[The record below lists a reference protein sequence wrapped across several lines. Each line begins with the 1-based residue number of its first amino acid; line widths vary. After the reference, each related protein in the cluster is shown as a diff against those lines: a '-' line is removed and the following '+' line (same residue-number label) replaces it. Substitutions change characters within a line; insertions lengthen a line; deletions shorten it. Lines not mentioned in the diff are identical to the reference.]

1 MGFNY
6 GSFVE
11 AEHAAPDLKVT
22 AYSGTD
28 IPDELKGIQSA
39 ISEAQLRSFTNR
51 DVSAQTG
58 IALGGFGTAKAAK
71 HAAELSFQ
79 ALEFFKSYFGDLPF
93 KAVSVTEQPVRGYGQ
108 SWPYLIFLPYD
119 SLLDSTT
126 RNSLHLQDF
135 GGGRDFYT
143 VVAIHEMSH
152 QWCGHLV
159 GWKTYHDQ
167 WLSEG
172 VADFAASAY
181 LRQFEPKELN
191 NFYDIRR
198 TRLLSKT
205 RLGYRLTDIGPVW
218 LNSQLNEY
226 NGEGNSMLI
235 YYKGSYIM
243 EMLRT
248 LMYDPQ
254 TKNPDQ
260 RFITM
265 LHDFYSTYA
274 GKNASTE
281 DFRRVVEK
289 HMGGSMEWFFDQ
301 WVYGTYTPTY
311 NFSYQL
317 SDAGNGQTDVSV
329 SLVQSD
335 VPESFHM
342 ELPVYVTL
350 KGEPHYIGRMSV
362 TGSKPLKTTVK
373 LPFRPEK
380 VLLDPNRSILAE
392 IHQ

>member
-1 MGFNY
+1 
-6 GSFVE
+6 
-11 AEHAAPDLKVT
+11 LKVT
-22 AYSGTD
+22 AYSGAD
-28 IPDELKGIQSA
+28 IPDALKAIQSA
-39 ISEAQLRSFTNR
+39 TSVAQLSHFGNR

-58 IALGGFGTAKAAK
+58 IAFGGFSTTKAVK
-71 HAAELSFQ
+71 HAAELSLQ
-79 ALEFFKSYFGDLPF
+79 AFEFFKFYFGPLPL
-93 KAVSVTEQPVRGYGQ
+93 KAISVTEQPITGFSQ
-108 SWPYLIFLPYD
+108 SWPYLIFLSYD
-119 SLLDSTT
+119 TFLDSTT
-126 RNSLHLQDF
+126 RNSLHMQDF
-135 GGGRDFYT
+135 GPARDYYT
-143 VVAIHEMSH
+143 SASVHEMSH

-181 LRQFEPKELN
+181 LRQFEPQELN
-191 NFYDIRR
+191 NFFDVRR

-205 RLGYRLTDIGPVW
+205 RLGYRSVDVGPVW
-218 LNSQLNEY
+218 FNLQLNEY
-226 NGEGNSMLI
+226 NGEGNSRLI
-235 YYKGSYIM
+235 YDKGCYIM
-243 EMLRT
+243 EMLRM

-254 TKNPDQ
+254 AKPPDA
-260 RFITM
+260 RFIAM

-289 HMGGSMEWFFDQ
+289 HIGGSMEWFFDQ

-317 SDAGNGQTDVSV
+317 SDAGNGQTEVSI
-329 SLVQSD
+329 SLAQSD

-342 ELPVYVTL
+342 QLPLYVTL
-350 KGEPHYIGRMSV
+350 KGEPHYLAGISI
-362 TGSKPLKTTVK
+362 TGTKPLKTSFK